1 MRKRGIIKR
10 SQEFVTS
17 PDSKPYTHV
26 CRLCWPKG
34 READSQ
40 ASATNTSQA
49 NTRDEAPPARGRA
62 SCRAARSSWGNSP
75 QWARQLAPA
84 ITLSSRGHQTSSQD
98 REGRARSS
106 GNRIW
111 IEFSHERMY
120 LLPIFSFFLSS
131 GGGPWEGAPG
141 GRKKGEGEKERR
153 ESRCCT
159 CCLFCARA
167 VCL

>member
-1 MRKRGIIKR
+1 MYAGYVGRRVEKQTRRQALLIPPRRTRGM
-10 SQEFVTS
+10 
-17 PDSKPYTHV
+17 KP
-26 CRLCWPKG
+26 
-34 READSQ
+34 
-40 ASATNTSQA
+40 
-49 NTRDEAPPARGRA
+49 PPARGRA